1 MKFRPDRNYVT
12 EDRPFWDWFK
22 HWWFWLP
29 AALLLGI
36 VVYSHLSKG
45 RTAAAPGKP
54 GASLSQPA
62 VVVTAATAKKGD
74 IGIYLTGLG
83 AVTPVYTVTVKTRV
97 DGELMKVYYKEGQIV
112 KKGQLLVEIDPRP
125 YQAQLLQAQ
134 GQMIRDQAL
143 LRNARVDLKRYRTL
157 SGQDSIAEQQY
168 ATQKSLVSQLEGTV
182 KFDQGQIDN
191 AKLQLVYA
199 RITAPISGRIGLR
212 PVDPGNIVHATDTTG
227 LALITQ
233 LEPMTVIFTIPED
246 QLPAVQARLKAGAR
260 LPVDAY
266 NREQTQKIASGSL
279 LTIDNQVDPN
289 SGTVRFR
296 AEFPNKDHALFPNQF
311 VNARLLLETRRG
323 VTLVPTAAI
332 QRSPQGDFVYLVK
345 PDQTVT
351 VRQVRLGPSEG
362 DVTAIDAGL
371 APGDRVVVEGTERL
385 QEGSKVELKGKGAAS
400 AAQPA
405 TPAKTVPQ
413 AKTAIPAKPAAPV
426 KAKR

>member
-12 EDRPFWDWFK
+12 ESHPSRDWRRY
-22 HWWFWLP
+22 WWIGLLV
-29 AALLLGI
+29 AVLLGI
-36 VVYSHLSKG
+36 VAYTHSTKTG

-74 IGIYLTGLG
+74 MGIYLTGLG
-83 AVTPVYTVTVKTRV
+83 AVTPVHTVTVKTRV
-97 DGELMKVYYKEGQIV
+97 DGELMKVYYKEGQVV

-125 YQAQLLQAQ
+125 YQAQLTQAQ

-143 LRNARVDLKRYRTL
+143 LKNAKIDLQRYRTL

-168 ATQKSLVSQLEGTV
+168 ATQKSLVHQLEGTV

-191 AKLQLVYA
+191 AKLQLVYS
-199 RITAPISGRIGLR
+199 RITAPISGRVGLR

-227 LALITQ
+227 LVLITQ
-233 LEPMTVIFTIPED
+233 LEPITVIFTISED
-246 QLPAVQARLKAGAR
+246 NLPAVLARLKTEAH

-289 SGTVRFR
+289 SGTIRFR
-296 AEFPNKDHALFPNQF
+296 AEFPNKDHTLFPNQF

-332 QRSPQGDFVYLVK
+332 QRSPQGGL
-345 PDQTVT
+345 
-351 VRQVRLGPSEG
+351 RLPGKARSDRHG
-362 DVTAIDAGL
+362 
-371 APGDRVVVEGTERL
+371 APGAPGTRRRGPDRH
-385 QEGSKVELKGKGAAS
+385 
-400 AAQPA
+400 
-405 TPAKTVPQ
+405 
-413 AKTAIPAKPAAPV
+413 
-426 KAKR
+426 